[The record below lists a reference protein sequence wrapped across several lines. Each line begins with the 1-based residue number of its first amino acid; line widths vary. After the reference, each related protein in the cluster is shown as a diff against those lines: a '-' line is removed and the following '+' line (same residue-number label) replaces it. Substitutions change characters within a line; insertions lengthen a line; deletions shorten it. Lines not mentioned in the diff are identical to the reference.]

1 MMDRDSC
8 RCSPYRLASGGR
20 DWSISRRVFLKST
33 AACVAGLAVSGISC
47 SWRVGSRPRS
57 GPVRFGMVTDCHY
70 ADSDT
75 RGTRFYRESLAKLA
89 ECVGLMNSEGVDF
102 VIELGDL
109 KDQNRPPVEQKTLS
123 YLEAVEEVFQRFEG
137 PTYHVLGNHEMD
149 SISKGQCL
157 ARVENT
163 GIKRGRSYYSFDLN
177 GLHFIVLD
185 ANYKADGS
193 DYDHGNF
200 EWTDTNIPSE
210 QLDWLNKDLAAVG
223 GPVVV
228 FIHQL
233 LDGVG
238 PVYVNNAADVRQILE
253 ASGKVLAVLQGHH
266 HAGGYTNI
274 AGIHYYTL
282 KALVEGSGAANNSYA
297 IADVRSDGSI
307 TITGYRKAVS
317 RRLAYSHAVANV

>member
-1 MMDRDSC
+1 M
-8 RCSPYRLASGGR
+8 
-20 DWSISRRVFLKST
+20 
-33 AACVAGLAVSGISC
+33 AGLAVSGFSC
-47 SWRVGSRPRS
+47 SWGVASRSRC
-57 GPVRFGMVTDCHY
+57 GPVRFGMVTDCHS
-70 ADSDT
+70 ADADT

-89 ECVGLMNSEGVDF
+89 ECVALMNKERVEF
-102 VIELGDL
+102 VIELGDF

-123 YLEAVEEVFQRFEG
+123 YLEAVEKVFQRFDG

-157 ARVENT
+157 VRVENT
-163 GIKRGRSYYSFDLN
+163 GIDRGRSYYSFGLN
-177 GLHFIVLD
+177 GLHFVVLD
-185 ANYKADGS
+185 ANYKADGT

-210 QLDWLNKDLAAVG
+210 QLEWLKKDLAAVG

-228 FIHQL
+228 FVHQL

-253 ASGKVLAVLQGHH
+253 ASGKVLAVFQGHH
-266 HAGGYTNI
+266 HSGGYTNI

-282 KALVEGSGAANNSYA
+282 KALVEGSGAENNSYA
-297 IADVRSDGSI
+297 IAEVGQDGGI

-317 RRLAYSHAVANV
+317 RRLAHSPAVANV

>member
-1 MMDRDSC
+1 M
-8 RCSPYRLASGGR
+8 
-20 DWSISRRVFLKST
+20 
-33 AACVAGLAVSGISC
+33 AGLAVSGISC
-47 SWRVGSRPRS
+47 TCRLASRRRF

-70 ADSDT
+70 ADADT

-89 ECVGLMNSEGVDF
+89 ECVALMNNERVDF
-102 VIELGDL
+102 VIELGDF

-123 YLEAVEEVFQRFEG
+123 YLEAVEKVFQRFDG

-157 ARVENT
+157 VRVENT
-163 GIKRGRSYYSFDLN
+163 GVDRGRSYYSLDLN
-177 GLHFIVLD
+177 GLHLIVLD
-185 ANYKADGS
+185 ANYKADGTE
-193 DYDHGNF
+193 YDHGNF

-210 QLDWLNKDLAAVG
+210 QLEWLKKDLAAVG

-228 FIHQL
+228 FVHQL

-253 ASGKVLAVLQGHH
+253 ASGKVLAVFQGHH

-282 KALVEGSGAANNSYA
+282 KALVEGSGAENNSYA
-297 IADVRSDGSI
+297 IAEVGQDGGI
-307 TITGYRKAVS
+307 TIPGYRKAVS
-317 RRLAYSHAVANV
+317 RRLASSPAVANV